1 MEQKAEIITLG
12 VRDLDASR
20 AFYVDGLGWEAAL
33 DVPGEVIFIQI
44 GHGLLLSLWGIDD
57 MVSEAGDVG
66 FGDKAPT
73 VAFGHLVESPEA
85 VVETIDAAVAAGG
98 ELVTPATRRDWG
110 GTSGNFADPDGYR
123 WEVAWNP
130 GFKVDEDGRVSIGS
144 VDPE

>member
-20 AFYVDGLGWEAAL
+20 AFYIDGLGWEAAL

-57 MVSEAGDVG
+57 MVEEAGDVG
-66 FGDKAPT
+66 FGPKAPT

-85 VVETIDAAVAAGG
+85 VAETIDAAVAAGG
-98 ELVTPATRRDWG
+98 ELVTPATERDWG
-110 GTSGNFADPDGYR
+110 GTSGHFADPDGYR
-123 WEVAWNP
+123 WEVAFNP
-130 GFKVDEDGRVSIGS
+130 GFKVDESGKVSIGA
-144 VDPE
+144 VEEQ

>member
-12 VRDLDASR
+12 VRDFDASR
-20 AFYVDGLGWEAAL
+20 VFYIDGLGWEAAL
-33 DVPGEVIFIQI
+33 DVPG
-44 GHGLLLSLWGIDD
+44 

-85 VVETIDAAVAAGG
+85 VAETIDAAVAAGG
-98 ELVTPATRRDWG
+98 ELVTPATERDWG
-110 GTSGNFADPDGYR
+110 GTSGHFADPDGYR